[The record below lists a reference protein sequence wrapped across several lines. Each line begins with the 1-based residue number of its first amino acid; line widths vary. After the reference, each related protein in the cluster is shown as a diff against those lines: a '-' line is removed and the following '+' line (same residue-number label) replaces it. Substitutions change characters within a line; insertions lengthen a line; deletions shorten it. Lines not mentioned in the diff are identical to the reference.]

1 MTISSETQTNVAAL
15 WTAMD
20 REARLSLASLKEH
33 EIPMDPGVYAL
44 YRGGERMYVGKAG
57 CLRNRVWKNHCGRGA
72 VMTGSAL
79 RRNVAE
85 HLGIATAA
93 DIKARRY
100 QPTSSELGRV
110 REWLETCEIA
120 WRTRKSHA
128 AAIDLEIDMKREHKP
143 PLTKR

>member
-1 MTISSETQTNVAAL
+1 
-15 WTAMD
+15 
-20 REARLSLASLKEH
+20 
-33 EIPMDPGVYAL
+33 
-44 YRGGERMYVGKAG
+44 
-57 CLRNRVWKNHCGRGA
+57 
-72 VMTGSAL
+72 MTGSAL

-100 QPTSSELGRV
+100 QPTWSELERV

-120 WRTRKSHA
+120 WCTCNPHA
-128 AAIDLEIDMKREHKP
+128 AAIDLEIHMKRQHMP

>member
-1 MTISSETQTNVAAL
+1 MAAL
-15 WTAMD
+15 WPVMD
-20 REARLSLASLKEH
+20 RQPRLALATLKDY
-33 EIPMDPGVYAL
+33 EIPTDPGVYAL
-44 YRGGERMYVGKAG
+44 YHDGDRMYVGKAG
-57 CLRNRVWKNHCGRGA
+57 CLRDRVWKNHCGRGA

-93 DIKARRY
+93 DIRARRY

-120 WRTRKSHA
+120 WRTCDSHA
-128 AAIDLEIDMKREHKP
+128 DAIDLEIGMKREHMP
-143 PLTKR
+143 QLTKR